1 MEDKIVTIK
10 DIAAVLNT
18 SIGTVDRALHNR
30 KGISSETRKKILKKA
45 DEMGY
50 KVNKVAQSLS
60 RKELVFGCLF
70 PSENFSYFYGE
81 IEEGI
86 RAAAEK
92 LKDYKIKV
100 ILKKLETLDYQKE
113 IEILDEL
120 TLEGIDALAICPA
133 HTEFVNDKINQLI
146 ALGKPVVTI
155 ATDAPKSNRVT
166 CVATDSFN
174 NGQIVGGLMELFV
187 PENSKVA
194 VITGFKSISDHQEK
208 TSGFSDV
215 ILNSSKNIEIV
226 GVYESF
232 EIPEIVYEKVK
243 EVISKHDIQ
252 GIYFNSANSWAG
264 CQAIEELGKEK
275 DICVISTDLSPKQVK
290 YIENG
295 LIKASIHQNPFL
307 QGYNALNILFD
318 ILSENKKYPQN
329 SYTRPDIIT
338 KYNLRYFLENK
349 DI

>member
-1 MEDKIVTIK
+1 MVTLK
-10 DIAAVLNT
+10 DIAVALNT

-30 KGISSETRKKILKKA
+30 KGVSEKTKKNVLKKA
-45 DEMGY
+45 EEMGY

-60 RKELVFGCLF
+60 RKELVLGCLF
-70 PSENFSYFYGE
+70 PSQNFSEFYGE

-86 RAAAEK
+86 KAAAEK
-92 LKDYKIKV
+92 LKDFKIKV
-100 ILKKLETLDYQKE
+100 IIKKLETLDYKKE

-120 TLEGIDALAICPA
+120 LQEDIDALAICPA
-133 HTEFVNDKINQLI
+133 HSEFVNDKINQLM

-174 NGQIVGGLMELFV
+174 NGQIVGGLMENFV

-208 TSGFSDV
+208 AAGFSDV
-215 ILNSSKNIEIV
+215 ILKSSKNIEIV
-226 GVYESF
+226 GVYETF
-232 EIPEIVYEKVK
+232 EIPEIVYEKV
-243 EVISKHDIQ
+243 EELISKHGDIR
-252 GIYFNSANSWAG
+252 GVYFNSANSWAG
-264 CQAIEELGKEK
+264 CRAIEDLGKGK
-275 DICVISTDLSPKQVK
+275 DINVISTDLSPKQVK

-318 ILSENKKYPQN
+318 ILSENKQYPQN
-329 SYTRPDIIT
+329 SYTRPYIIT
-338 KYNLRYFLENK
+338 KYNLRYFLKNNDK
-349 DI
+349 